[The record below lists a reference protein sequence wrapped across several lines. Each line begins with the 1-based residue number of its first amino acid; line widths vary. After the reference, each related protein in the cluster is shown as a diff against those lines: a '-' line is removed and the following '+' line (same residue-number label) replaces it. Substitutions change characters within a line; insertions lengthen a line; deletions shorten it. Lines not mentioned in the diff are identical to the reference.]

1 MKQNIPPECYK
12 QTDRMALTLSK
23 TVRHRMGRRLDED
36 VDGEDHEHLHQGCK
50 ELQQTMF
57 DSRRDPCVQEKI
69 FIVLQLRIG
78 VNLFK
83 QSWK

>member
-1 MKQNIPPECYK
+1 MVETIMTISTKNLMEMVMETIMTISIKAATATP
-12 QTDRMALTLSK
+12 
-23 TVRHRMGRRLDED
+23 
-36 VDGEDHEHLHQGCK
+36 
-50 ELQQTMF
+50 MF

-83 QSWK
+83 LSWK